1 MHIQHMNVSLDSSGC
16 MGQGFNSGS
25 GVLNISGDNAGIGVA
40 AMKLAKNCIQ
50 SNMYLGTG

>member
-25 GVLNISGDNAGIGVA
+25 GVLNISGDNAGIGIA
-40 AMKLAKNCIQ
+40 AMKQAKNCIQ